1 MDPVFGRNRKMGR
14 VAAPVT
20 DRRNMESSRL
30 INLPIELHTSILKFV
45 LAITGRSIDSNFPIQ
60 ECWEIGRS
68 LYYHSDLPAYDR
80 RMPWMEKKLHEN
92 LIFPFNVAD
101 VCQLWRDILVGIP
114 EYWHR
119 VVFDVAKDPTRFLDA
134 FSWSKN
140 REGIEIFIFNSTSI
154 VQDVDRALESA
165 RVFAITEALKPHIQ
179 RCKFIIYHLTYSS
192 SLPPP
197 NIFLSQEMP
206 LLEDLTLDSRVDD
219 IGLVDAPSYT
229 MELYNSFPMLKT
241 LWLTGFWF
249 FFLARLSDP
258 VWLMEFRG
266 AESMLLQ
273 LTRFTFP
280 KHGSYCLPQF
290 MSYLEMMEDA
300 FTYIYLS
307 DLSLEYPHD
316 YSDESDPRPEDVF
329 FLSSDMHFNHV
340 SKDFIAQLIAITDLE
355 VTESLSFTNCEV
367 PYFKRNP
374 GGDLLT
380 LEGIIDDDN
389 SNSLRNI
396 VKIWGGHE
404 ITFRSCPSLNDKFL
418 LWLAS
423 ETKLPADG
431 RVLQHPCFPAHL
443 LTFLTISNCPSF
455 SQKSLQQLVEVR
467 KVVRYDEGLRS
478 VIVDGRC
485 MRTEEENTS
494 VYR

>member
-1 MDPVFGRNRKMGR
+1 
-14 VAAPVT
+14 
-20 DRRNMESSRL
+20 MESSHL
-30 INLPIELHTSILKFV
+30 KNLPIELHTSILKFV
-45 LAITGRSIDSNFPIQ
+45 LAITGRFIYSSFPIQ
-60 ECWEIGRS
+60 EHWKIGRS
-68 LYYHSDLPAYDR
+68 IYYHSDFPAYGR
-80 RMPWMEKKLHEN
+80 RRPWIEKDLHAT

-119 VVFDVAKDPTRFLDA
+119 VVFDVAKDPTPFLNA

-140 REGIEIFIFNSTSI
+140 LEGIEVFIFNSTSI

-165 RVFAITEALKPHIQ
+165 RVFAVTKALKPHIQ
-179 RCKFIIYHLTYSS
+179 RCKFIIYHLAYSS

-197 NIFLSQEMP
+197 SIFLSQEMP

-249 FFLARLSDP
+249 FFLARFSDSE
-258 VWLMEFRG
+258 WLMEFRG
-266 AESMLLQ
+266 AKNMSLQ
-273 LTRFTFP
+273 LTQFTFP
-280 KHGSYCLPQF
+280 KHGSFCLPQF
-290 MSYLEMMEDA
+290 MSYLEMMEEA
-300 FTYIYLS
+300 FTSLYLS
-307 DLSLEYPHD
+307 DLSIDYPHD
-316 YSDESDPRPEDVF
+316 YSDPRPEEVF
-329 FLSSDMHFNHV
+329 YLSSDMHFNHV

-355 VTESLSFTNCEV
+355 VTESLSFTNCKV

-374 GGDLLT
+374 GGDFLT

-396 VKIWGGHE
+396 VKTWGGHE
-404 ITFRSCPSLNDKFL
+404 IFFHACPSLNDEFL

-423 ETKLPADG
+423 KSKSSSNEFISHRPY
-431 RVLQHPCFPAHL
+431 FPAPYL
-443 LTFLTISNCPSF
+443 SFINISDCPNF
-455 SQKSLQQLVEVR
+455 SRQALQQLVAIR
-467 KVVRYDEGLRS
+467 TANQYDEGLLS
-478 VIVDGRC
+478 VRVNGGGPL
-485 MRTEEENTS
+485 TEEEKAWFAEKAVNTRIYFS
-494 VYR
+494 